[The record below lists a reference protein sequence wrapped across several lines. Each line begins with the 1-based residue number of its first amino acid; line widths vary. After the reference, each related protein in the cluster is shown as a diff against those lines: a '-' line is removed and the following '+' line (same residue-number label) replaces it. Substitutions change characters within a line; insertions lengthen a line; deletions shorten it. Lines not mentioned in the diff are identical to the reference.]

1 MSSYLQQAL
10 ERKLY
15 NKSKQELEKLL
26 TIIDKT
32 VRVLNNELE
41 VFS

>member
-15 NKSKQELEKLL
+15 NKNKQELEKLL

-32 VRVLNNELE
+32 VRVLNNKLE

>member
-1 MSSYLQQAL
+1 MSSYLQRAL

-32 VRVLNNELE
+32 VRVLNNKLE

>member
-32 VRVLNNELE
+32 VRVLNNKLE